1 VDNFK
6 DRLNKAQAEAIQ
18 IRQERQARF
27 VEEERPH
34 IDFDNRFDELVEKL
48 WQVVEEVAKPTKLKT
63 HRKGGSRGVFLEI
76 YNPKDTQGH
85 GKYVKIG
92 SFLNR
97 QEYKL
102 VTGIILKRRQRNKS
116 TKILGYN
123 DEEVCFNTYSVYDE
137 KIKGLELCKMTDERI
152 VELAREK
159 LQDGV
164 IDYVRTYPDSI

>member
-1 VDNFK
+1 MDDFK

-18 IRQERQARF
+18 LRQERQARF
-27 VEEERPH
+27 AEEERPH

-63 HRKGGSRGVFLEI
+63 HRKGGRRGVFLEI
-76 YNPKDTQGH
+76 YNPKDIQGY

-102 VTGIILKRRQRNKS
+102 VIGIIFTRRLRNK
-116 TKILGYN
+116 TAKILILD
-123 DEEVCFNTYSVYDE
+123 DEELCFNTSSAYDE
-137 KIKGLELCKMTDERI
+137 KIKGLELCEMTDEKI
-152 VELAREK
+152 IELAREK

-164 IDYVRTYPDSI
+164 IDYVREHPDSI